1 MSMKIKIDLSSR
13 DLFDYDKI
21 KEVLAK
27 DYFYY
32 YPKYSLQDLDH
43 IPAAKPDYIKNNII
57 RPYFANL
64 DYRLIDYR
72 NDPHTTIGS
81 LAENA
86 NFLVTSIDQTGILAP
101 LNLHNNENIH
111 PGKKRL
117 IVARYIGLKTLP
129 VLLQSEEP
137 QNSGK
142 RLQTIDD
149 LFEIYGPNI
158 GIYVND
164 YGRLEVSSFISNM
177 RDQNGYDDWVSMAHS
192 RDDNFSMADY
202 MLENGLEVYNSYR
215 GDTVVNGN
223 FKTIYTTNP
232 KNKIYIE
239 ILDDSL
245 LDEGLD
251 FWQLFFHIDPTV
263 KTKTCKTDRIRIV
276 NSMSQN
282 DNLTNCSLYS
292 TMTRKMY

>member
-1 MSMKIKIDLSSR
+1 MKRDLSNK
-13 DLFDYDKI
+13 DLFEYDKI
-21 KEVLAK
+21 KEILAK

-32 YPKYSLQDLDH
+32 YPQYSLYDLNH
-43 IPAAKPDYIKNNII
+43 IPTAKPDYIKNDIV

-64 DYRLIDYR
+64 DYRLIDHR
-72 NDPHTTIGS
+72 FEKPTIIGS
-81 LAENA
+81 LVENA
-86 NFLVTSIDQTGILAP
+86 NFLVTSIDQTGIHAP

-117 IVARYIGLKTLP
+117 TVARYVGLETVP
-129 VLLQSEEP
+129 VLLQSEKP

-142 RLQTIDD
+142 QLQTIDD
-149 LFEIYGPNI
+149 FFEIYGPDI

-164 YGRLEVSSFISNM
+164 YGRLEVTYLISSM
-177 RDQNGYDDWVSMAHS
+177 RDPNGYDDWLTMSYS
-192 RDDNFSMADY
+192 RDGHFSMADY
-202 MLENGLEVYNSYR
+202 MLENGLEIYNSYR
-215 GDTVVNGN
+215 GDTVINGN

-232 KNKIYIE
+232 QNKIYIE

-263 KTKTCKTDRIRIV
+263 KTKTCKTGRIRIV
-276 NSMSQN
+276 NSMSQK

-292 TMTRKMY
+292 TMIRKMY

>member
-1 MSMKIKIDLSSR
+1 MSMKMKRDLSNK
-13 DLFDYDKI
+13 DLFEYDKI
-21 KEVLAK
+21 KEILAK

-32 YPKYSLQDLDH
+32 YPQYSLHDLNH
-43 IPAAKPDYIKNNII
+43 IPTAKSDYIKNDIV

-64 DYRLIDYR
+64 DYRLIDHR
-72 NDPHTTIGS
+72 FEKPTVIGS
-81 LAENA
+81 LVENA
-86 NFLVTSIDQTGILAP
+86 NFLVTSIDQTGIHAP

-117 IVARYIGLKTLP
+117 TVARYVGLETVP
-129 VLLQSEEP
+129 VLLQSERP

-149 LFEIYGPNI
+149 FFDVYGPDI

-164 YGRLEVSSFISNM
+164 YWRLEVTYLISNM
-177 RDQNGYDDWVSMAHS
+177 RDPNGYDDWLAMSYS
-192 RDDNFSMADY
+192 RDGYFSMADY

-215 GDTVVNGN
+215 RDTVVNGN
-223 FKTIYTTNP
+223 YKTVYTTNP
-232 KNKIYIE
+232 RNEIYVE
-239 ILDDSL
+239 VFDDSL

-263 KTKTCKTDRIRIV
+263 KTKTCKTGRIRIV
-276 NSMSQN
+276 NSMSQK

-292 TMTRKMY
+292 TMIRKMY